1 MANWGKYPSKWENRG
16 FSEIGDFG
24 VFRGSGSETAFLPH
38 GLDS

>member
-1 MANWGKYPSKWENRG
+1 MPNWGKYPPKWENRG